1 MEKNV
6 RQTFAQLGTA
16 MQKLGARRLIAL
28 GVIGI
33 TLFSAILVSS
43 LYLNQ
48 PQYETLYVGLS
59 RDDVNRMGMAL
70 GEAGIPF
77 DVKSDGTSILVAFG
91 KADQAR
97 MYLAE
102 KGLPTSNNA
111 GYELFDNM
119 GSLGL
124 TSFM

>member
-1 MEKNV
+1 MEKNI
-6 RQTFAQLGTA
+6 RQTFEQLYA
-16 MQKLGARRLIAL
+16 SMKKLGARRLIAL
-28 GVIGI
+28 GIIGI
-33 TLFSAILVSS
+33 ALFGAILASS
-43 LYLNQ
+43 LYLNR

-97 MYLAE
+97 MYL
-102 KGLPTSNNA
+102 
-111 GYELFDNM
+111 
-119 GSLGL
+119 
-124 TSFM
+124 